1 MIRFA
6 DLISPI
12 KIDQFF
18 SENWEKEFLLISKNQ
33 TGFYND
39 ILNLNDLDRYFQN
52 QQLPATYIK
61 VTKPGESYLPE
72 QWSRLDVRRE
82 YHALHIVD
90 VDKLFSLMRDGASL
104 VISGGHKSI
113 PGLTSFIT
121 ALERELKF
129 CIQINIYITP
139 PQSQGLPLHYDT
151 HDVFILQISGSKHW
165 RLYDSPEKSPVRQ
178 QRFRTGNYSQTDLQ
192 RSFDL
197 HEGDLAYIPRGL
209 VHEASTSESNSV
221 HITLGLLPN
230 CWFHLIESL
239 ADVAKNDPEFRQALP
254 HGFTSEPDKAEFS
267 KKFEKKFQDL
277 LQAFDVETLLDQQ
290 SAGFAAQRLKNH
302 QGRFNDLL
310 LFDQLSISSIV
321 CKRSIIDYQI
331 TDYDRHIAVT
341 FDDHQI
347 TVPLYLS
354 SALQTILQDDPFKI
368 GDLQGLLS
376 DQGKVELVEQ
386 FITTGF
392 LRIDCV

>member
-18 SENWEKEFLLISKNQ
+18 SENWEKECLLISRNQ

-61 VTKPGESYLPE
+61 VTKPGECYLPE

-90 VDKLFSLMRDGASL
+90 VDKLFSLIRDGASL

-113 PGLTSFIT
+113 PNLTRFIT
-121 ALERELKF
+121 ALEQELKF
-129 CIQINIYITP
+129 SLQINIYITP
-139 PQSQGLPLHYDT
+139 RQSQGLPLHYDA

-178 QRFRTGNYSQTDLQ
+178 QRFQKDNYIQTDLQ

-209 VHEASTSESNSV
+209 VHEASTSDSNSV

-230 CWFHLIESL
+230 YWFHLIESL

-254 HGFTSEPDKAEFS
+254 HGFTSKQDKAEFS
-267 KKFEKKFQDL
+267 RRFDKKFHDL
-277 LQAFDVETLLDQQ
+277 LQTFDIETLLDQQ
-290 SAGFAAQRLKNH
+290 SAGFAAQRLQDH

-310 LFDQLSISSIV
+310 LVDQLSIRSV
-321 CKRSIIDYQI
+321 VRKRPIIDYQI
-331 TDYDRHIAVT
+331 TRDDRHIAVA
-341 FDDHQI
+341 FDDHKI
-347 TVPLYLS
+347 TVPLYLE
-354 SALQTILQDDPFKI
+354 SALQTMLQDAPFKI

-386 FITTGF
+386 FITNGF
-392 LRIDCV
+392 LRIDSV